1 MTHPLLATA
10 LLDSLAFFVQQCING
25 LTFGSLIALIA
36 LGYTM
41 VYGIIG
47 LINFAHGDLFMLGA
61 FLACTLIGWFGL
73 ESASAVGT
81 IAGIVGLLI
90 VVPLFTAGLNWSVDR
105 LVYKPLRNAPKLAPL
120 VSAIGVSFIFMN
132 IGEFWGGP
140 ADRSFPDLVSRQ
152 NLPLPARCISNSR
165 SRILLLVVVVVPIMI
180 GLTVL
185 VKRSQLGRAMRAT
198 AQDPIAAQ
206 LMGIHVDRV
215 IGATFLI
222 GGGLAGVASVIYGLY
237 INTIGFQMGYEN
249 GLYAF
254 TAAVL
259 GGIGNIPGAVL
270 GGLVLGLIRS
280 LGSAYVSEHWVDA
293 LIFGTLIL
301 IPRVPAK
308 WLTRRTRP
316 REGVRAQPCR
326 VRRICCRAST
336 AGTSSRWRSWC
347 FFHG

>member
-1 MTHPLLATA
+1 MTHLLLATGV
-10 LLDSLAFFVQQCING
+10 LDSAAFFLQQCING
-25 LTFGSLIALIA
+25 LTFGSLIALVA

-61 FLACTLIGWFGL
+61 FLAWTLIGWFHL
-73 ESASAVGT
+73 EGAGTIGT
-81 IAGIVGLLI
+81 IAGIASLLVI
-90 VVPLFTAGLNWSVDR
+90 VPLFCAGLNWAVDR
-105 LVYKPLRNAPKLAPL
+105 VVYMPLRNAPKLAPL

-140 ADRSFPDLVSRQ
+140 ADRSFPSLVPQR
-152 NLPLPARCISNSR
+152 NLLGALHLEFTLKD
-165 SRILLLVVVVVPIMI
+165 LLLVVVVVPIMI
-180 GLTVL
+180 GLNIL

-198 AQDPIAAQ
+198 AQDPVAAQ
-206 LMGIHVDRV
+206 LMGIHADRV

-259 GGIGNIPGAVL
+259 GGIGNISGAVL

-293 LIFGTLIL
+293 LIFGIL
-301 IPRVPAK
+301 IVI
-308 WLTRRTRP
+308 LVFRP
-316 REGVRAQPCR
+316 TGLLGER
-326 VRRICCRAST
+326 VRDKV
-336 AGTSSRWRSWC
+336 
-347 FFHG
+347 